1 METSLVFHV
10 RLVGLYT
17 VIHPA
22 DFNVKVL
29 IELRNAT
36 AFWLVYAENTGHTFW
51 KVDEV
56 AGKSVICGHNFLVE
70 NTNEVGNIYFAVIS
84 LLYFDFD

>member
-17 VIHPA
+17 VIDPA

-29 IELRNAT
+29 IELCNAS
-36 AFWLVYAENTGHTFW
+36 AFWLVYAENNGHAFW

-56 AGKSVICGHNFLVE
+56 ARKSVICGHNFLVE
-70 NTNEVGNIYFAVIS
+70 NTNEVGNIFCCY
-84 LLYFDFD
+84 LLVVF

>member
-17 VIHPA
+17 VIQPT

-29 IELRNAT
+29 IELRT
-36 AFWLVYAENTGHTFW
+36 AFWLVYAENNGHTFW
-51 KVDEV
+51 KVDDV

-70 NTNEVGNIYFAVIS
+70 NTNEVGNIFCCY
-84 LLYFDFD
+84 LLLVF

>member
-70 NTNEVGNIYFAVIS
+70 NTNEVGNIYCCY
-84 LLYFDFD
+84 LLLVF